1 MSIFITNSAFAT
13 KNLGKKIARALVA
26 NHDGSALVIA
36 LYGDLGSGK
45 TTLTQGIA
53 DGLGIKDR
61 ITSPTFVL
69 MKKFSNL
76 YHIDCYRLQKPTD
89 ILGLGW
95 QEIMENPKNIVVVE
109 WPERIKKFLPKK
121 TISVRFKFISLNQ
134 RKVTMV

>member
-1 MSIFITNSAFAT
+1 MSLIHFQKISKIYSPKCTALDNIELQINSQEFVSIV
-13 KNLGKKIARALVA
+13 GR
-26 NHDGSALVIA
+26 S
-36 LYGDLGSGK
+36 GSGK